1 MLKRLQIKNYA
12 LIEQLDLELTPGFS
26 IITGET
32 GAGKSIILGAL
43 GMILGQ
49 RADTR
54 SLKQGARRCV
64 VEATFDLDSLGV
76 KPFFDSNDLDYDEHE
91 CIIRRELS
99 DNGKSRAFINDTP
112 VSLSTLKE
120 LSAHLIDIHSQHQNL
135 LLNQENFLLSVVDA
149 MADNSDKKHQ
159 YHECYQA
166 YRTAERQLQEFRER
180 VEREQRNM
188 DFLQFQVNEL
198 DELHLQEG
206 EQASLEEESEILSH
220 AEGIKQGLY
229 AADHLL
235 SADEAGIT
243 SQLYECQRLL
253 QNITD
258 HFKSAQS
265 LCQRL
270 DSCAIEVEDIA
281 QEVNRQ
287 LEGINFDPERQVYV
301 DDRLNAIYALEKKHR
316 CSTDSELLQLSQKL
330 HAQLEELNCSDEQL
344 EEMQKRCQLLQTQTL
359 KAGEALTATRKKAA
373 QRIEVE
379 MTSRLQQLGMPHVH
393 FSVRMEPLQQ
403 AGPQG
408 LDQVAFFFNANRNQ
422 AQQNLADI
430 ASGGEMARVMLSLK
444 ALLTSKTAL
453 PTIIF
458 DEIDTGVSGH
468 IAEQM
473 ALMMKAMSH
482 DGCQV
487 VSITHLPQIAALGDT
502 HFKVYKEDSD
512 EGTATH
518 ISRLNP
524 DERITEI
531 AHMLSGAV
539 LTDAAIN
546 NAKELLKSNLSHIS

>member
-135 LLNQENFLLSVVDA
+135 LLHQENFLLSVVDA

-206 EQASLEEESEILSH
+206 EQTSLEEESEILSH
-220 AEGIKQGLY
+220 AESIKQGLY

-258 HFKSAQS
+258 HFKSVQS

-281 QEVNRQ
+281 QEVSRQ

-330 HAQLEELNCSDEQL
+330 HTQLEELNCSDEQL
-344 EEMQKRCQLLQTQTL
+344 EEMQQRCQLLQTQTL
-359 KAGEALTATRKKAA
+359 KAGEALTAT
-373 QRIEVE
+373 
-379 MTSRLQQLGMPHVH
+379 
-393 FSVRMEPLQQ
+393 
-403 AGPQG
+403 
-408 LDQVAFFFNANRNQ
+408 
-422 AQQNLADI
+422 
-430 ASGGEMARVMLSLK
+430 
-444 ALLTSKTAL
+444 
-453 PTIIF
+453 
-458 DEIDTGVSGH
+458 
-468 IAEQM
+468 
-473 ALMMKAMSH
+473 
-482 DGCQV
+482 
-487 VSITHLPQIAALGDT
+487 
-502 HFKVYKEDSD
+502 
-512 EGTATH
+512 
-518 ISRLNP
+518 
-524 DERITEI
+524 
-531 AHMLSGAV
+531 
-539 LTDAAIN
+539 
-546 NAKELLKSNLSHIS
+546 

>member
-135 LLNQENFLLSVVDA
+135 LLHQENFLLSVVDA

-206 EQASLEEESEILSH
+206 EQTSLEEESEILSH
-220 AEGIKQGLY
+220 AESIKQGLY

-243 SQLYECQRLL
+243 S
-253 QNITD
+253 
-258 HFKSAQS
+258 
-265 LCQRL
+265 
-270 DSCAIEVEDIA
+270 
-281 QEVNRQ
+281 
-287 LEGINFDPERQVYV
+287 
-301 DDRLNAIYALEKKHR
+301 
-316 CSTDSELLQLSQKL
+316 
-330 HAQLEELNCSDEQL
+330 
-344 EEMQKRCQLLQTQTL
+344 
-359 KAGEALTATRKKAA
+359 
-373 QRIEVE
+373 
-379 MTSRLQQLGMPHVH
+379 
-393 FSVRMEPLQQ
+393 
-403 AGPQG
+403 
-408 LDQVAFFFNANRNQ
+408 
-422 AQQNLADI
+422 
-430 ASGGEMARVMLSLK
+430 
-444 ALLTSKTAL
+444 
-453 PTIIF
+453 
-458 DEIDTGVSGH
+458 
-468 IAEQM
+468 
-473 ALMMKAMSH
+473 
-482 DGCQV
+482 
-487 VSITHLPQIAALGDT
+487 
-502 HFKVYKEDSD
+502 
-512 EGTATH
+512 
-518 ISRLNP
+518 
-524 DERITEI
+524 
-531 AHMLSGAV
+531 
-539 LTDAAIN
+539 
-546 NAKELLKSNLSHIS
+546 

>member
-12 LIEQLDLELTPGFS
+12 LIERLDLELTPGFS

-76 KPFFDSNDLDYDEHE
+76 KPFFDCNDLDYDEHE

-135 LLNQENFLLSVVDA
+135 LLHQENFLLSVVDA

-206 EQASLEEESEILSH
+206 EQTSLEEESEILSH
-220 AEGIKQGLY
+220 AESIKQGLY

-281 QEVNRQ
+281 QEVSRQ

-330 HAQLEELNCSDEQL
+330 HTQLEELNCSDEQL
-344 EEMQKRCQLLQTQTL
+344 
-359 KAGEALTATRKKAA
+359 
-373 QRIEVE
+373 
-379 MTSRLQQLGMPHVH
+379 
-393 FSVRMEPLQQ
+393 
-403 AGPQG
+403 
-408 LDQVAFFFNANRNQ
+408 
-422 AQQNLADI
+422 
-430 ASGGEMARVMLSLK
+430 
-444 ALLTSKTAL
+444 
-453 PTIIF
+453 
-458 DEIDTGVSGH
+458 
-468 IAEQM
+468 
-473 ALMMKAMSH
+473 
-482 DGCQV
+482 
-487 VSITHLPQIAALGDT
+487 
-502 HFKVYKEDSD
+502 
-512 EGTATH
+512 
-518 ISRLNP
+518 
-524 DERITEI
+524 
-531 AHMLSGAV
+531 
-539 LTDAAIN
+539 
-546 NAKELLKSNLSHIS
+546 